1 MRSKQFEMKPFYT
14 IALLAGSL
22 NLLYAQ
28 DSTLTLRR
36 LTSADAVNIEI
47 ARNFTNGDEI
57 DEYVLPDGSIIKKG
71 SELVFGKPI
80 NNSKNYTRI
89 YFGYYSLGK
98 ALLVTPQTMTDGWA
112 GSTVVVDKLKVSHQ
126 KMTVNSAL
134 NIFAY
139 VQDPS
144 QSSALGANNRT
155 VLGLDMAISTGEV
168 INPNAT
174 MSREAA
180 IAKLKEAKDL
190 VDLGL
195 LSMGEYEILKEKLT
209 PIITGSK

>member
-1 MRSKQFEMKPFYT
+1 MRSKQFEMKSIFT
-14 IALLAGSL
+14 IGLLAGAIS
-22 NLLYAQ
+22 LLYAQ
-28 DSTLTLRR
+28 DSTLTARR

-89 YFGYYSLGK
+89 YLGYYSLGK
-98 ALLVTPQTMTDGWA
+98 ALLVTPQTMPDGWA

-139 VQDPS
+139 VQDPNM
-144 QSSALGANNRT
+144 SSALGANNRT
-155 VLGLDMAISTGEV
+155 ILGLDMAISTGEV
-168 INPNAT
+168 INPNAA
-174 MSREAA
+174 MSRETA

-195 LSMGEYEILKEKLT
+195 MSMEEYEKLKTQLT
-209 PIITGSK
+209 PIITGNK